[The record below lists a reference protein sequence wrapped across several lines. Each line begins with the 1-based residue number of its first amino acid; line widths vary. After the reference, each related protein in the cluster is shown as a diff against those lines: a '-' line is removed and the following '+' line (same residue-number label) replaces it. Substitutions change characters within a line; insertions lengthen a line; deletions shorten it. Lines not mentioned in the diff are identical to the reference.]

1 MKDRPKFKVNQSKFT
16 LRVSWSDR
24 AKKPSYK
31 KIKASFEEE
40 EEEEAEEETPGK
52 KGRRRKKRR
61 KTRPLNRMY
70 SAYSKAQAS

>member
-1 MKDRPKFKVNQSKFT
+1 MTDRPKFKVNQSKFT
-16 LRVSWSDR
+16 LKVSWSDR

-40 EEEEAEEETPGK
+40 EEVEEETPEK

-61 KTRPLNRMY
+61 KTRKLNRMY
-70 SAYSKAQAS
+70 SAYAKNAS